1 MLHHTWSPVF
11 FVMKKPCDSSC
22 GRNCKYGGEPEYWV
36 EVRETGEKGQE
47 REQKKRRIEIT
58 KDFYVIIVPDTDA

>member
-1 MLHHTWSPVF
+1 
-11 FVMKKPCDSSC
+11 MKKPCDSSC

-58 KDFYVIIVPDTDA
+58 KDFYVVIVPDTDA